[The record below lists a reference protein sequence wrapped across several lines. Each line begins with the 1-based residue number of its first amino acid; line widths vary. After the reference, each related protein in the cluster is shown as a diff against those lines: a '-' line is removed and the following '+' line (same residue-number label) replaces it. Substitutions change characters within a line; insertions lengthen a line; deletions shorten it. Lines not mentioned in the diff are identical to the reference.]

1 MAAVVHEPSLISLLS
16 SMHEVQP
23 RLGLRAIA
31 LARTSIIAI
40 RQSMALALHFV
51 KLDVTPAGGLAPQS
65 EPGHPALQH
74 AHGSVSWALVLSA
87 SRHRA
92 TLPQLIQSGCVQ
104 SIPES
109 FRLQDVARDPHC
121 RC

>member
-40 RQSMALALHFV
+40 RQV
-51 KLDVTPAGGLAPQS
+51 DDVGFA
-65 EPGHPALQH
+65 
-74 AHGSVSWALVLSA
+74 
-87 SRHRA
+87 
-92 TLPQLIQSGCVQ
+92 
-104 SIPES
+104 
-109 FRLQDVARDPHC
+109 FRQT
-121 RC
+121 